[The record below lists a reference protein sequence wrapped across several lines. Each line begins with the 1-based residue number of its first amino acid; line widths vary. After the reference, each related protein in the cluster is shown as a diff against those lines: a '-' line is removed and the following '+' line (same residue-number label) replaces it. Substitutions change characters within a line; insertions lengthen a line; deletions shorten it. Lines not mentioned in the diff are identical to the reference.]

1 MSKLDKEELLSKE
14 DVMLK
19 DVAGILKAMDTI
31 VEYET
36 YHVVRDGK
44 ELFSFRVR
52 GLTDEE
58 AEECRQEA
66 TKTVRDKRLGNL
78 AVPQEFNAAKF
89 NSLMIVQATHPED
102 RAMIWDNKE
111 LWEKANVLA
120 GWQLVDK
127 VLKRGEKDEVIE
139 LIERLSGYNS
149 EENESRVETLKN

>member
-1 MSKLDKEELLSKE
+1 
-14 DVMLK
+14 
-19 DVAGILKAMDTI
+19 
-31 VEYET
+31 
-36 YHVVRDGK
+36 
-44 ELFSFRVR
+44 
-52 GLTDEE
+52 
-58 AEECRQEA
+58 
-66 TKTVRDKRLGNL
+66 VRDKRLGNL
-78 AVPQEFNAAKF
+78 AVTQELNAAKI